1 MFKHRFA
8 NIAKFKQLQREEKK
22 RRLYELKMLEEE
34 RKERMEM
41 KMEDYD
47 ADPKTIFN
55 VGKTEQSDALS
66 EDESVGGVSMYVYK
80 E

>member
-1 MFKHRFA
+1 
-8 NIAKFKQLQREEKK
+8 
-22 RRLYELKMLEEE
+22 MLEEE

-47 ADPKTIFN
+47 ADPKTIFGN
-55 VGKTEQSDALS
+55 IGRTEQSDALS